1 MLRSKYHERFWMQK
15 SESQKLKT
23 KALELKP
30 LNFQA
35 ILCDW
40 WQEIF
45 EQRYVWWSSALC
57 KLILV
62 SKVHGT
68 SPPLLSESLG
78 WRKGWESQEKSKLH
92 KKAKQPHRLPL
103 LFCLSLKKTYHI
115 LLLKSCFF
123 LAKLTGA
130 KEPWQHNFV
139 FFGIKTRHTVT
150 CSSGSQ

>member
-1 MLRSKYHERFWMQK
+1 MQK

-23 KALELKP
+23 KALELKL
-30 LNFQA
+30 LNFQV

-78 WRKGWESQEKSKLH
+78 WRKGWESQEKSKLL

-103 LFCLSLKKTYHI
+103 LFCLSLKKHTTFCFW
-115 LLLKSCFF
+115 KVFF

-130 KEPWQHNFV
+130 KEPWEHFLI
-139 FFGIKTRHTVT
+139 FWGKKDI
-150 CSSGSQ
+150 GSVICNTEKWWN